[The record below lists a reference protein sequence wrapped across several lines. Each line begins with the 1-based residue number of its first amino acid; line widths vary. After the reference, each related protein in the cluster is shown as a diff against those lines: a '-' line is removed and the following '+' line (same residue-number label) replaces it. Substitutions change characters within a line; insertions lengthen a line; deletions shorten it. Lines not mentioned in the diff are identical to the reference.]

1 MNLAAARPRAAAA
14 LQPRVLV
21 PLEIAPQ
28 APVFGAQVHSFG
40 GATMGTGWSVR
51 RLGQREDSAGPRLQ
65 ALAEAAL
72 AQVVDEMSPWQAG
85 SHLWRFNHAPAGHWQ
100 ALPPA
105 FCEVLGCALQVAA
118 MSQGAYDPTA
128 GALVDRWGFG
138 PGPRHDAPGF
148 VPPGPDEVAAARAL
162 GGWQR
167 LAFDGRRAC
176 QPGGLRLDLSAIA
189 KGYAADLIAQ
199 RLRAAGVLSA
209 LVDVGGELV
218 GFGNKADG
226 QPWWVALETPPLPA
240 GRPPLPP
247 TRLALHGLAVASS
260 GDYRRC
266 FVDAAGRL
274 RPHTLDPRSGEPVA
288 HGLSAVSVVHRS
300 CMWADAL
307 STALMVLGLPAG
319 LAFAREHGVAAL
331 LVQRREDGGLEEHLS
346 PALQAL
352 AL

>member
-14 LQPRVLV
+14 PGPRVLV
-21 PLEIAPQ
+21 PLALTPQ
-28 APVFGAQVHSFG
+28 APVFGAQVHRFG
-40 GATMGTGWSVR
+40 GATMGTGWSVQ
-51 RLGQREDSAGPRLQ
+51 RLGQREDSAGARLQ

-72 AQVVDEMSPWQAG
+72 AEVVDEMSPWLAG
-85 SHLWRFNHAPAGHWQ
+85 THITRFNQAPAGHWQ

-118 MSQGAYDPTA
+118 MSGGACDPTA

-138 PGPRHDAPGF
+138 PGLRHDAPGF
-148 VPPGPDEVAAARAL
+148 VPPGAAEVAALRAL

-167 LAFDGRRAC
+167 LAFDGQRAC
-176 QPGGLRLDLSAIA
+176 QPGGLRLDFSAVA
-189 KGYAADLIAQ
+189 KGYAADLLAQ
-199 RLRAAGVLSA
+199 RLRAAGVTSA

-218 GFGNKADG
+218 AYGNKADG
-226 QPWWVALETPPLPA
+226 QPWWVALETPPQPA
-240 GRPPLPP
+240 GLPPLPP

-266 FVDAAGRL
+266 FVDAAGRR
-274 RPHTLDPRSGEPVA
+274 RPHTLDPRTGEPVA
-288 HGLSAVSVVHRS
+288 HGLAAVSVVHTS

-307 STALMVLGLPAG
+307 STAIMVLGLHEG
-319 LAFAREHGVAAL
+319 LAFARTHGVAAL
-331 LVQRREDGGLEEHLS
+331 LVQRREDGRLEEHLS